1 MLVPAVLYSQEIEEK
16 TKEFFYTDDML
27 YWTGSVYS
35 YSFEVNINSTNK
47 SGEQVFQYAVINE
60 NKELIGIICYTIDLY
75 ASCVYQFGIFSFVRN
90 TMTFAADLV
99 KVLNNLSHYHRIEWR
114 CMGGNPVS
122 RHYDKF
128 CEQHNGT
135 KYILHDVFKDK
146 KGNYHDSYIYEII
159 NPNK

>member
-99 KVLNNLSHYHRIEWR
+99 KVLNSLSHYHRIEWR
-114 CMGGNPVS
+114 CVAGNPAEKF
-122 RHYDKF
+122 YDDICKKY
-128 CEQHNGT
+128 NGR
-135 KYILHDVFKDK
+135 KLILKDCIK
-146 KGNYHDSYIYEII
+146 DLQGNYYDSYIYEII
-159 NPNK
+159 NN